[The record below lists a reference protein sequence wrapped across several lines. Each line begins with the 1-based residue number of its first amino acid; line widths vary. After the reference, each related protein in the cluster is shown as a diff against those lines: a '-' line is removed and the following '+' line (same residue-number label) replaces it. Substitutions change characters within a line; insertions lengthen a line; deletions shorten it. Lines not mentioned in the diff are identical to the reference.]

1 MFNPADDKIQVLT
14 VSTMNVT
21 AAMMQCDD
29 PFIFLANFLYFV
41 KANGIFFVQVVRNPR
56 PAVYVASQFVR
67 KLSVDGHHQRQ
78 RPGVMI
84 CLGMLSLFRT
94 IDYYFFY
101 AYVPAVALF
110 VYAAQGRL

>member
-1 MFNPADDKIQVLT
+1 
-14 VSTMNVT
+14 MNVT

-56 PAVYVASQFVR
+56 PAVYVALKFIR

-78 RPGVMI
+78 RPGVII
-84 CLGMLSLFRT
+84 CLGMLSLFHT

-101 AYVPAVALF
+101 AYVSRPWH
-110 VYAAQGRL
+110 GRGNSIRTFFFQQQRTIKYKC